1 VSFTRSPLVRRQV
14 DHARLVFRPVEPGGQ
29 NAADQLRVRDQG
41 LHDPQGP
48 LISVGDDGIAA
59 VVAGDLAG
67 RA

>member
-1 VSFTRSPLVRRQV
+1 M
-14 DHARLVFRPVEPGGQ
+14 HAWCSVQLNRGGQ

-48 LISVGDDGIAA
+48 LISVGDDGIGA